1 MASYPTGWIFEIQIH
16 MSKGSATSLMGLW
29 TVEDDLMADNVLLNI
44 TGSNVY
50 LDANYTIPLTLGTD
64 ITPYVTLK
72 NFTSSSGGALT
83 VYKKSTPLLFTW
95 GTDATLP
102 SGITDGKAYF
112 ATTNSYPTTA
122 SSASKANEAFIYFD
136 KDGKRYKVIA
146 QRALQD
152 ARGND
157 IDKYYF
163 AQVTNNNSN
172 NLIFKDASNGSTGSR
187 GSVPIITSLGVTST
201 CDEASVGVQIRA
213 NGVASEINYLP
224 VATYG
229 QAGILTAEDQ
239 LIGGNKSFKCDT
251 QFQVLCGDMDNG
263 PLSLFMETPEAEVM
277 VVGEA
282 ATGQV
287 YVNGAISGV
296 GVGLF
301 TMSNLNS
308 LDSITGSFGLQ
319 IIDEDTVAGG
329 LQANYITL
337 GASNTIELST
347 PENIRLSAEHCE
359 IAAATTIFSVGSVSI
374 SDSTLATADS
384 AALFVTGGTTTRNL
398 IITDATDS
406 TSSTTG
412 VIQAAGGAYI
422 AKQLRVG
429 TNATISQ
436 ALTVGRDVTLNN
448 SESSSA
454 HYKTTIK
461 GATTISN
468 TLTVSSTLTSSGN
481 VILNNGE
488 TSTADTYTTTVKGK
502 STFQKRASFSNG
514 IDITGNLT
522 VSGDGSFNGD
532 IYASGGDVYIG
543 ASGDRAKLSYDSSTD
558 TLTVSFAVS

>member
-1 MASYPTGWIFEIQIH
+1 MAGYPSGWLFEIQIR

-29 TVEDDLMADNVLLNI
+29 TVEDDLIADNVLLNI

-64 ITPYVTLK
+64 ITPYVTLRD
-72 NFTSSSGGALT
+72 FTSSSGGTLT
-83 VYKKSTPLLFTW
+83 VYKKSTTLLFTW

-172 NLIFKDASNGSTGSR
+172 NLIFKDAGNGSTGSR

-201 CDEASVGVQIRA
+201 CDTASVGVQIRA

-251 QFQVLCGDMDNG
+251 QFDILCGDMDNG
-263 PLSLFMETPEAEVM
+263 PVSAFMETPESAIIA
-277 VVGEA
+277 VGDVA
-282 ATGQV
+282 GQA
-287 YVNGAISGV
+287 YVNGAISGM
-296 GVGLF
+296 GAGAF
-301 TMSNLNS
+301 TAPNVND
-308 LDSITGSFGLQ
+308 LDSITGMCGLH
-319 IIDEDTVAGG
+319 IIDEDTVMAGLMG
-329 LQANYITL
+329 NYIQL
-337 GASNTIELST
+337 YASNTIELNT

-359 IAAATTIFSVGSVSI
+359 IAASTTIFSLGSVSI
-374 SDSTLATADS
+374 SDPTLATADS

-406 TSSTTG
+406 TNSTTG
-412 VIQAAGGAYI
+412 VIRAAGGAYI

>member
-1 MASYPTGWIFEIQIH
+1 MAGYPSGWIFEIQIR

-64 ITPYVTLK
+64 ITPYVTLRD
-72 NFTSSSGGALT
+72 FTSSSGGTLT
-83 VYKKSTPLLFTW
+83 VYQKSTPLLFTW

-201 CDEASVGVQIRA
+201 CDTASVGVQIRA

-239 LIGGNKSFKCDT
+239 LIGGNKSFKCDE
-251 QFQVLCGDMDNG
+251 QFNVLCGDVDNG
-263 PLSLFMETPEAEVM
+263 PLSLFAETPESAIIM
-277 VVGEA
+277 VGDV
-282 ATGQV
+282 TGQV
-287 YVNGAISGV
+287 YINGAISGM
-296 GVGLF
+296 GAGAF
-301 TMSNLNS
+301 TAPNLND
-308 LDSITGSFGLQ
+308 LDSITGMCGLR
-319 IIDEDTVAGG
+319 IIDENTVAAG
-329 LQANYITL
+329 LLGNYIML
-337 GASNTIELST
+337 DASNRIELNAS
-347 PENIRLSAEHCE
+347 ENVQLTTGQCE

-398 IITDATDS
+398 IVTDATDS
-406 TSSTTG
+406 TNSTTG
-412 VIQAAGGAYI
+412 VIRAAGGAYI

-468 TLTVSSTLTSSGN
+468 TLTVSSTLTSGGN

>member
-1 MASYPTGWIFEIQIH
+1 MAGYPSGWIFEIQIH
-16 MSKGSATSLMGLW
+16 MSKGSATSLVGLW
-29 TVEDDLMADNVLLNI
+29 TVEDQLIADNTLLNI
-44 TGSNVY
+44 VGNNAY

-64 ITPYVTLK
+64 ITSYATIRD
-72 NFTSSSGGALT
+72 FSSSSGGTLT
-83 VYKKSTPLLFTW
+83 VYKKSTTLLFTW

-112 ATTNSYPTTA
+112 ATTNNYPTTA
-122 SSASKANEAFIYFD
+122 SSTSKANEAFIYFD

-152 ARGND
+152 AHGND

-201 CDEASVGVQIRA
+201 CDTARVGVQIKA
-213 NGVASEINYLP
+213 NGVTSEIDYLP

-239 LIGGNKSFKCDT
+239 LIGGNKTFMCGE
-251 QFQVLCGDMDNG
+251 FQVICGDMDNG
-263 PLSLFMETPEAEVM
+263 PLSLFLETPEAEAM
-277 VVGEA
+277 VVGDA

-287 YVNGAISGV
+287 YVNGAISGM
-296 GVGLF
+296 GVGSF
-301 TMSNLNS
+301 TMPNLNA
-308 LDSITGSFGLQ
+308 LDSITGKCGLQ
-319 IIDEDTVAGG
+319 IINENTVAAG
-329 LQANYITL
+329 LQANYISL
-337 GASNTIELST
+337 NASNTIGLDT

-374 SDSTLATADS
+374 SDSTAATADS

-398 IITDATDS
+398 IVTDVTDS

-436 ALTVGRDVTLNN
+436 ALTVGRNVTLNN

-454 HYKTTIK
+454 HYTTTIK

-468 TLTVSSTLTSSGN
+468 TLTVGSTFKSSGN
-481 VILNNGE
+481 VILNDSE
-488 TSTADTYTTTVKGK
+488 TSTTDTYTTTIKGK
-502 STFQKRASFSNG
+502 STFQKRASFSDG

-532 IYASGGDVYIG
+532 IYASGGEVYIG

>member
-1 MASYPTGWIFEIQIH
+1 MAGYPSGWIFEIQIH

-44 TGSNVY
+44 AGSDVY

-64 ITPYVTLK
+64 ITPYATIRD
-72 NFTSSSGGALT
+72 FTSSSGGTLT

-102 SGITDGKAYF
+102 SGITNGKAYF
-112 ATTNSYPTTA
+112 ATTNNYPTTA

-152 ARGND
+152 TRGND

-201 CDEASVGVQIRA
+201 CDTSSVGVQIRA
-213 NGVASEINYLP
+213 NGFASEIDYLP

-239 LIGGNKSFKCDT
+239 LIGGNKTFMCG
-251 QFQVLCGDMDNG
+251 QFQIICGDMDNG
-263 PLSLFMETPEAEVM
+263 PLSAFLETPESEVM
-277 VVGEA
+277 VVGDA

-287 YVNGAISGV
+287 YVNGAISGM
-296 GVGLF
+296 GVGSF
-301 TMSNLNS
+301 TMPNLNA
-308 LDSITGSFGLQ
+308 LDSITGKCGLQ
-319 IIDEDTVAGG
+319 IIDENTVAAG
-329 LQANYITL
+329 LQANYISL
-337 GASNTIELST
+337 YASDTIRLDT
-347 PENIRLSAEHCE
+347 PEDIRLYADHCE
-359 IAAATTIFSVGSVSI
+359 IAAETTIFSVGSVSI
-374 SDSTLATADS
+374 SDSTLATTDS

-436 ALTVGRDVTLNN
+436 ALTVGRNVTLNN

-454 HYKTTIK
+454 HYTTTIK

-468 TLTVSSTLTSSGN
+468 TLTVGSTFKSSAN
-481 VILNNGE
+481 VILNDSE
-488 TSTADTYTTTVKGK
+488 TSTTDTYTTTVKGK
-502 STFQKRASFSNG
+502 STFQKRASFSDG

-532 IYASGGDVYIG
+532 IYASGGEIYIG